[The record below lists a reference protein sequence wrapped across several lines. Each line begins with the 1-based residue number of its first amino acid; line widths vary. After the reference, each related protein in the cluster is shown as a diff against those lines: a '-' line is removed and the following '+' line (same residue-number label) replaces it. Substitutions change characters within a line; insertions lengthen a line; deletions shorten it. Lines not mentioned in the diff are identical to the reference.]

1 MLHLHAGGGGFDAA
15 SRRLQ
20 QQQQQG
26 RSGNKQLQHE
36 RARGSGAFV
45 AADYSGAIRGGG
57 VLTATLIERG

>member
-1 MLHLHAGGGGFDAA
+1 MYLLNVALACGGGGFDAA

-36 RARGSGAFV
+36 RARGGSAFV

-57 VLTATLIERG
+57 S